1 MSLRKATAWRS
12 MKLNTRIGEKKMTD
26 YRLACTSK
34 LPITDNNPPFLKGD
48 KGELLRKEQLSKVIP
63 PAPFTKGGENPPSA
77 ISRRSL
83 ARGFTILELLAVV
96 FIISL
101 IAAIAIPRYQRAILK
116 AREAALKQNL
126 HVMRSVIDQYFAD
139 KKRYPESLEALVEGG
154 YLRSVP
160 ADPFTE
166 SSSTWLTIPPE
177 SNPFGPP
184 GESGGVYDVKSGA
197 AGVGTNNVSYSE
209 W

>member
-1 MSLRKATAWRS
+1 MDA
-12 MKLNTRIGEKKMTD
+12 
-26 YRLACTSK
+26 LASAK
-34 LPITDNNPPFLKGD
+34 
-48 KGELLRKEQLSKVIP
+48 
-63 PAPFTKGGENPPSA
+63 PSA
-77 ISRRSL
+77 KRGSAEQGRSL
-83 ARGFTILELLAVV
+83 ISGFTILELLAVV

-126 HVMRSVIDQYFAD
+126 HVMRSVIDQHFAD
-139 KKRYPESLEALVEGG
+139 KKKYPENLEALVEAG

-160 ADPFTE
+160 VDPFTE
-166 SSSTWLTIPPE
+166 SSSTWQTIPAE

-184 GESGGVYDVKSGA
+184 EESGGIFDVKSGA
-197 AGVGTNNVSYSE
+197 SGVGTNNVSYGE

>member
-1 MSLRKATAWRS
+1 
-12 MKLNTRIGEKKMTD
+12 MTD
-26 YRLACTSK
+26 YRPARQLAGE
-34 LPITDNNPPFLKGD
+34 LPITDSNPPFLKGD
-48 KGELLRKEQLSKVIP
+48 KGGLLRKRQLSKVIP
-63 PAPFTKGGENPPSA
+63 PAPFTKGGENSSSVVA
-77 ISRRSL
+77 V
-83 ARGFTILELLAVV
+83 RGFTILELLAVV

-139 KKRYPESLEALVEGG
+139 KKRYPDSLRDLVEAG

-160 ADPFTE
+160 VDPFTE
-166 SSSTWLTIPPE
+166 SSSTWRTIPTE
-177 SNPFGPP
+177 SSPFGPP
-184 GESGGVYDVKSGA
+184 EESGGISDVKSGA
-197 AGVGTNNVSYSE
+197 SGVGTNNVSYSE

>member
-1 MSLRKATAWRS
+1 V
-12 MKLNTRIGEKKMTD
+12 
-26 YRLACTSK
+26 
-34 LPITDNNPPFLKGD
+34 PFETPRYNVSG
-48 KGELLRKEQLSKVIP
+48 LLRDTENENRVP
-63 PAPFTKGGENPPSA
+63 GERVPTLASGRA
-77 ISRRSL
+77 SRRTR
-83 ARGFTILELLAVV
+83 AGFTILELLAVV

-139 KKRYPESLEALVEGG
+139 KKKYPESLEELVRAG

-160 ADPFTE
+160 VDPFTE
-166 SSSTWLTIPPE
+166 SSGTWRTIPAE
-177 SNPFGPP
+177 SSPFGPP
-184 GESGGVYDVKSGA
+184 EESGGVFDVKSGA
-197 AGVGTNNVSYSE
+197 SGIGTNNISYGE

>member
-1 MSLRKATAWRS
+1 
-12 MKLNTRIGEKKMTD
+12 MTD
-26 YRLACTSK
+26 FRL
-34 LPITDNNPPFLKGD
+34 PVTDKKTTLDLKN
-48 KGELLRKEQLSKVIP
+48 RP
-63 PAPFTKGGENPPSA
+63 
-77 ISRRSL
+77 L

-116 AREAALKQNL
+116 AREAALKQDL

-139 KKRYPESLEALVEGG
+139 KKKYPESLEELVRAG

-160 ADPFTE
+160 VDPFTE
-166 SSSTWLTIPPE
+166 SSNTWQTIPAE

-184 GESGGVYDVKSGA
+184 EESGGIFDVKSGA
-197 AGVGTNNVSYSE
+197 SGVGTNNISYGE

>member
-1 MSLRKATAWRS
+1 
-12 MKLNTRIGEKKMTD
+12 MKRNTRIGKKMTD
-26 YRLACTSK
+26 YRL
-34 LPITDNNPPFLKGD
+34 PITDKKTTMD
-48 KGELLRKEQLSKVIP
+48 SKNRSSII
-63 PAPFTKGGENPPSA
+63 GH
-77 ISRRSL
+77 RSL
-83 ARGFTILELLAVV
+83 AFAKRFGGARSVIAARGFTILELLAVV

-139 KKRYPESLEALVEGG
+139 KKRYPDSLETLVGEG

-160 ADPFTE
+160 VDPFTE
-166 SSSTWLTIPPE
+166 SSGTWQTIPPE

-184 GESGGVYDVKSGA
+184 EESGGVYDVKSGA
-197 AGVGTNNVSYSE
+197 SGIGTNSTPYGD